1 MKKILVGLALFFAF
15 AVTHNASAQVTESAI
30 RSLMEEYNVP
40 GLTLSIVR
48 GDSLTNLAFGYADSA
63 GTRPVTPDTRFRI
76 ASVAK
81 ALVAGTV
88 LSEVAAGTIRI
99 DDDLSGLT
107 RQSGPFRGPI
117 TLHDLL
123 THTAGFDERYVGYAA
138 RSSDSMIPLAD
149 YLYDRMPPRG
159 WPVGEQISYS
169 NHGMSLAALAVES
182 AANYSFA
189 EVAKSTL
196 FEPLGMLSTSFLRKG
211 EAIPSGAAE
220 PLRCTEEGC
229 ESVDHIFSH
238 AYPAGLAFS
247 TAPDM
252 GRFVSAVLSAERE
265 QNPLAALIPTRF
277 KHDERLPGISYGLFN
292 QSYNAFKVLAHAGS
306 VPGYWALLI
315 IVPEKNVGFFFAA
328 NGGSSRFGEK
338 LRDELLEDLLG
349 PEILSFVT
357 KSTTEDVSGR
367 AGVYEITRY
376 SHETIERFP
385 QVFLNSITVTTSGD
399 TLQVFSG
406 GRIREYVQT
415 DDALYENVD
424 GSDKIAFGTRR
435 GEPRL
440 FRQTFV
446 YGAGL
451 SVAYEKRAWH
461 RAPRF
466 LNEYVSWL
474 LAAPI
479 LLLFLVWP
487 IAAAVGA
494 FRRKRL
500 GIEGQKHRGPS
511 RVALI
516 FVGVS
521 IALFTWFGF
530 GFVAMSNRLFDTGE
544 MFFGVPDS
552 LAALTWIPS
561 LHASITLML
570 ALGVI
575 LAWRNMWWDLFRRIV
590 FTVAVV
596 SIVLQVIFFINWNYL
611 PIAW

>member
-1 MKKILVGLALFFAF
+1 
-15 AVTHNASAQVTESAI
+15 
-30 RSLMEEYNVP
+30 
-40 GLTLSIVR
+40 
-48 GDSLTNLAFGYADSA
+48 
-63 GTRPVTPDTRFRI
+63 
-76 ASVAK
+76 
-81 ALVAGTV
+81 
-88 LSEVAAGTIRI
+88 
-99 DDDLSGLT
+99 
-107 RQSGPFRGPI
+107 
-117 TLHDLL
+117 
-123 THTAGFDERYVGYAA
+123 
-138 RSSDSMIPLAD
+138 
-149 YLYDRMPPRG
+149 
-159 WPVGEQISYS
+159 
-169 NHGMSLAALAVES
+169 
-182 AANYSFA
+182 
-189 EVAKSTL
+189 
-196 FEPLGMLSTSFLRKG
+196 
-211 EAIPSGAAE
+211 
-220 PLRCTEEGC
+220 
-229 ESVDHIFSH
+229 
-238 AYPAGLAFS
+238 
-247 TAPDM
+247 
-252 GRFVSAVLSAERE
+252 
-265 QNPLAALIPTRF
+265 
-277 KHDERLPGISYGLFN
+277 
-292 QSYNAFKVLAHAGS
+292 
-306 VPGYWALLI
+306 LI

-349 PEILSFVT
+349 PEILSYVT

-367 AGVYEITRY
+367 AGIYEITRY

-487 IAAAVGA
+487 IAAGVGA

-575 LAWRNMWWDLFRRIV
+575 LAWRNRWWDLFRRIV